1 MASNIGQPLA
11 IIGIGCRFPGGASG
25 AGALWERLVDGID
38 AISEIPRERW
48 EVDRFFHPEASA
60 PGKTY
65 ARHGG
70 FLDQSPFDFDAAFF
84 GLSNRE
90 AAVLDPQQ
98 RLLLEVTWEAFE
110 DAGVD
115 AAALRG
121 RPVGVFIGGFSLDN
135 LIDRFGILS
144 RDEISSSTAT
154 SSTMAMLANRLSHA
168 FDLAG
173 PSLTIDTACSS
184 SMVATHLA
192 CASLTAGESELAIAG
207 GVNILLAPEPFMAMA
222 KGGFLSRAG
231 RCQAFDAGAD
241 GYVRAEGAGIVVL
254 KPLDRA
260 LADGDRI
267 YAQILATGVNQDGHT
282 PGISMPNPEAQ
293 EALIRRVVS
302 EAGIEPSDVVYAEAH
317 GPGTQA
323 GDPIEAGSLGRVY
336 GTGRPQD
343 RPLPVGSI
351 KTNIGH
357 TEAAAGIAGLIK
369 ASLVL
374 AHRRVPPNL
383 HFRTPNPRIDFGALG
398 LAVPTR
404 AADLPAAGPLCA
416 AVNSFGYGGTNA
428 HAILAS
434 APLSPATP
442 DLHADE
448 APRLFPL
455 SARDEAALAASARA
469 LADEA
474 SRLPLAAIGH
484 TLARR
489 RTHHPVRAAVW
500 ARTPGELA
508 DRLRGLAAS
517 DVGSAGKRA
526 PEMPRR
532 LLFVYTGMGAQ
543 YRGMGRRLFADSPVF
558 RAAIER
564 CDRIARTCSGQ
575 SVLDLFA
582 GDPDAADEGAPIRA
596 PIEAQL
602 PNLALQVGLTELW
615 RSLGVVPDG
624 VLGHSVGEIAAAWA
638 SDVLALE
645 EAIRMTCA
653 RGETFERIAGQGS
666 MLAVG
671 LGRPAVESRLP
682 RDGGLTISAI
692 LAPDSAVVGGPGDAL
707 DRLSAELAR
716 DEIFHRRLQ
725 VDVAY
730 HHAQV
735 DAIESALRAGFG
747 DVAHGPPL
755 LPIYS
760 TLEGRRI
767 DGNRHDLDYWLR
779 NGRRPADFER
789 AVTAALGDGF
799 DAMIEIGPNRVM
811 SAAVRSC
818 AAAAG
823 RAVWTGASMI
833 RGQSETDQV
842 RALLPE
848 MYAAGVAIDWDAHHP
863 PSRFVPLPSY
873 PWQRTRIWTEA
884 PETRAARELI
894 AELPLL
900 HQRVQGANPAWETD
914 LGSAALDYLADHVVS
929 GSALFPAAGH
939 VAVLLAAS
947 EAIGRGNSLEGLR
960 ITRALP
966 LSEATRIRVEL
977 DPESG
982 AATVSARGGH
992 DEDWQRCA
1000 SARLG
1005 LSRGR
1010 RRRDEPAG
1018 EDGPRLSAAEVYA
1031 ALRLRG
1037 LAYGPRFQP
1046 IREITPGDTTLVAE
1060 LSLPE
1065 GVPAAGSLH
1074 PVLLDGAFQALA
1086 ALGASAA
1093 GAFVPV
1099 SIEGVRL
1106 HGRTDTAVRVIARV
1120 VESTANSVTAELTL
1134 LAPDGVLLA
1143 EVDGLRC
1150 QRVPVAPAPR
1160 QSAGHV
1166 EEVWESLPVPVPGGA
1181 AGRWLLLGGA
1191 MPRTGTVAAE
1201 LRAYGQEVA
1210 LASFDD
1216 LERLLDAETP
1226 DGVAW
1231 FAGPEDPDT
1240 AGLAATARLLE
1251 LVQILARRP
1260 MPRPRLAIVTG
1271 GASGDTARPDEAAV
1285 WGLGRVVATEYP
1297 DLDVTLIDCADDD
1310 RTPLWLARELAAD
1323 TPEREVRLGADGRRG
1338 CRVVAWSAPEPAA
1351 ETVSVAEVPV
1361 ELRQMRPGSPE
1372 SLAWCEIPARAPGP
1386 DEIEVRSTAASLNF
1400 KDVLKSMNMLSS
1412 AYLERT
1418 FFGDNL
1424 GMETAG
1430 TVTRVGE
1437 GVTEFAVGDEVVCLY
1452 PNFASRQTLPA
1463 RFAARRPARLSPK
1476 EAPVFINYMTAFY
1489 GMLEIGRLRESER
1502 VLIHL
1507 ASGGVGQAAIALV
1520 QMVGAEIFATAG
1532 DEEKRAFLRGQGIAH
1547 VFDSR
1552 SLDFADEILSATAG
1566 AGVDVVLNSLPGEA
1580 LRRSWDVLAPY
1591 GRFIEIGKRDIEN
1604 DSALGMRRFD
1614 ENRTF
1619 AAVDVDRLMRE
1630 RPKVF
1635 RRIFDDVAALFA
1647 DGQIGPIPVT
1657 AFPAA
1662 EVVAAFR
1669 LMARAK
1675 HIGKVVVEFS
1685 GDRVPALRLPRP
1697 RFRNDRTFLVTG
1709 AFGGFGEALVRW
1721 MAGEGARHL
1730 VLVGRSGPR
1739 SGGLMEDLAA
1749 AGVEARVARLDIS
1762 DGRAVRDLLA
1772 GIRTGDAPLGGVFH
1786 AAMVL
1791 DDGLI
1796 AGYGAER
1803 LRAVMAPKA
1812 LGALHLHR
1820 ESADDPLEHFALFS
1834 SVAQLIGNAGQGAY
1848 CAANAYLDGLARHR
1862 RARGLPGLSV
1872 AWGVLGDAGVAARTG
1887 VVGQLEAAGLRAF
1900 TTAEA
1905 LAALGPLLDAGPANI
1920 TCADIDW
1927 ERWAAGA
1934 ALART
1939 PRFGAIVRTMGG
1951 GDRLSDLRR
1960 KLAELPAPERIGFL
1974 EVKVRTALGT
1984 VLRSDPA
1991 AIPLDRSLDGLG
2003 VDSLMA
2009 VELALGLEQDTGIKL
2024 PTTLLIQGPSV
2035 TALAGQLVKE
2045 LLAVERLAETPVEA
2059 LSEAET
2065 DAMLEALIGA
2075 GELDLVSLP

>member
-1 MASNIGQPLA
+1 MAANTRQALA
-11 IIGIGCRFPGGASG
+11 IIGIGCRFPGGAAG
-25 AGALWERLVDGID
+25 AGALWERLAAGVD
-38 AISEIPRERW
+38 AISEVPRERW
-48 EVDRFFHPEASA
+48 EVERFFHPEASA

-98 RLLLEVTWEAFE
+98 RLLLEVAWEAFE
-110 DAGVD
+110 DAGLDPAV
-115 AAALRG
+115 LRG
-121 RPVGVFIGGFSLDN
+121 RPVGVFVGGFSLDN
-135 LIDRFGILS
+135 LIDRFGIPS

-168 FDLAG
+168 LDLAG
-173 PSLTIDTACSS
+173 PSLTVDTACSS
-184 SMVATHLA
+184 SLVAAHLA
-192 CASLTAGESELAIAG
+192 CASLAAGESEIAIAG
-207 GVNILLAPEPFMAMA
+207 GVNVLLAPEPFMAMA
-222 KGGFLSRAG
+222 KGGFLSRTG
-231 RCQAFDAGAD
+231 RCRAFDADAD

-267 YAQILATGVNQDGHT
+267 HAQILATGVNQDGHT
-282 PGISMPNPEAQ
+282 PGISMPNPAAQ
-293 EALIRRVVS
+293 EALIRRVVA
-302 EAGIEPSDVVYAEAH
+302 EAGIAPSEVVYAEAH

-336 GTGRPQD
+336 GAGRPQD
-343 RPLPVGSI
+343 RPLAVGSI

-369 ASLVL
+369 AALVL

-383 HFRTPNPRIDFGALG
+383 HFRTPNPRIDFRALG
-398 LAVPTR
+398 LAIPTR
-404 AADLPAAGPLCA
+404 AAPLPAEGRLCA

-434 APLSPATP
+434 APPQPAE
-442 DLHADE
+442 ADADAGE

-455 SARDEAALAASARA
+455 SARDDGALAAFAGA

-474 SRLPLAAIGH
+474 GHLPLAAVGH

-500 ARTPGELA
+500 ARTAEELA
-508 DRLRGLAAS
+508 DRLRDAAS
-517 DVGSAGKRA
+517 PAGERA
-526 PEMPRR
+526 TEAPRR

-543 YRGMGRRLFADSPVF
+543 HRGMGRRLFADSPVF
-558 RAAIER
+558 RAAVER
-564 CDRIARTCSGQ
+564 CDEIARACSGQ

-582 GDPDAADEGAPIRA
+582 GDPDAPDAGAPVRA

-602 PNLALQVGLTELW
+602 PNLALQVGLTGLW

-624 VLGHSVGEIAAAWA
+624 VVGHSVGEFAAAWA
-638 SDVLALE
+638 GGVLTLD
-645 EAIRMTCA
+645 EAIRLTCA
-653 RGETFERIAGQGS
+653 RGEIFQRIAGQGS
-666 MLAVG
+666 MLAAG
-671 LGRPAVESRLP
+671 LGREAVAARLP
-682 RDGGLTISAI
+682 RGGGLTISAI
-692 LAPDSAVVGGPGDAL
+692 LAPESVVVGGSGDAL
-707 DRLSAELAR
+707 DRLADGLAR
-716 DEIFHRRLQ
+716 DGILHRRLE

-735 DAIESALRAGFG
+735 DAIEGALRAAFG
-747 DVAHGPPL
+747 EVAHAPPA
-755 LPIYS
+755 LPLYS

-767 DGNRHDLDYWLR
+767 DGDRHGLDYWLR
-779 NGRRPADFER
+779 NGRRPADFQR
-789 AVTAALGDGF
+789 AVTAAIGDGF
-799 DAMIEIGPNRVM
+799 DAFLEIGPNRVM

-823 RAVWTGASMI
+823 RTAWTGASMV
-833 RGQSETDQV
+833 RGEPETEHL

-863 PSRFVPLPSY
+863 PGRFVALPSY
-873 PWQRTRIWTEA
+873 PWQRSRLWTEA
-884 PETRAARELI
+884 AATRASRELV
-894 AELPLL
+894 AGRPLL
-900 HQRVQGANPAWETD
+900 HQRMPGADPAWETD
-914 LGSAALDYLADHVVS
+914 LGAAALDYLADHVV
-929 GSALFPAAGH
+929 GESALFPAAGH

-966 LSEATRIRVEL
+966 LSEATRIRVEIN
-977 DPESG
+977 PESG
-982 AATVSARGGH
+982 AATVSARGSH

-1010 RRRDEPAG
+1010 RCRGEAPG
-1018 EDGPRLSAAEVYA
+1018 EDGARLGAAEVYA
-1031 ALRLRG
+1031 LLRARG
-1037 LAYGPRFQP
+1037 LAYGPRFRP
-1046 IREITPGDTTLVAE
+1046 IRQIARGDTALVAD
-1060 LSLPE
+1060 LALPD
-1065 GVPAAGSLH
+1065 GAPVAGPLH

-1086 ALGASAA
+1086 TLGISAA
-1093 GAFVPV
+1093 APFVPV
-1099 SIEGVRL
+1099 SIGEVRL
-1106 HGRTDTAVRVIARV
+1106 HGRLDAQARVIARV

-1134 LAPDGVLLA
+1134 VAPDGTPLV

-1150 QRVPVAPAPR
+1150 QRLPVVARQGPR
-1160 QSAGHV
+1160 HV
-1166 EEVWESLPVPVPGGA
+1166 EEVWESLPVPAPGDA
-1181 AGRWLLLGGA
+1181 SRRWLLLDGA
-1191 MPRTGTVAAE
+1191 PPRVGTVAEE
-1201 LRAYGQEVA
+1201 LRACGQDA
-1210 LASFDD
+1210 ARAGFGD
-1216 LERLLDAETP
+1216 LERRLDAEVP

-1231 FAGPEDPDT
+1231 FAGPDDPDA
-1240 AGLAATARLLE
+1240 AGLAATARLIE

-1260 MPRPRLAIVTG
+1260 APRPRLAIITE
-1271 GASGDTARPDEAAV
+1271 GATGDTARPDEAAV
-1285 WGLGRVVATEYP
+1285 RGLGRVVATEHP
-1297 DLDVTLIDCADDD
+1297 DLDVTLIDCAADDG

-1338 CRVVAWSAPEPAA
+1338 CRVVAWSAPEP
-1351 ETVSVAEVPV
+1351 EPEPVDVAEVPV
-1361 ELRQMRPGSPE
+1361 ALRQMRPGSPD
-1372 SLAWCEIPARAPGP
+1372 SLAWCEIRAQAPGP
-1386 DEIEVRSTAASLNF
+1386 GEIEIRSTAASLNF

-1418 FFGDNL
+1418 FFGDSL

-1430 TVTRVGE
+1430 TVTRVGA

-1463 RFAARRPARLSPK
+1463 RFAARQPARLAAR

-1489 GMLEIGRLRESER
+1489 GLLEIGRLREGER
-1502 VLIHL
+1502 VLVHL
-1507 ASGGVGQAAIALV
+1507 ASGGVGQAAVALAR
-1520 QMVGAEIFATAG
+1520 MVGAEVFATAG
-1532 DEEKRAFLRGQGIAH
+1532 DEEKRAFLRGQGIACAL
-1547 VFDSR
+1547 DSR
-1552 SLDFADEILSATAG
+1552 SLDFADEILAATGG
-1566 AGVDVVLNSLPGEA
+1566 AGVDVVLNSLAGEA

-1647 DGQIGPIPVT
+1647 DGRIGPIPVT

-1662 EVVAAFR
+1662 GVADAFR

-1675 HIGKVVVEFS
+1675 HVGKVVVEFS
-1685 GDRVPALRLPRP
+1685 GEPVPALRLPKP
-1697 RFRNDRTFLVTG
+1697 RFRADRTYLVTG

-1721 MAGEGARHL
+1721 MAAEGARRL

-1739 SGGLMEDLAA
+1739 SGGLAGELSA

-1762 DGRAVRDLLA
+1762 DATAVRDLLA
-1772 GIRTGDAPLGGVFH
+1772 GIRAGDAPLGGIFH

-1791 DDGLI
+1791 DDGLV
-1796 AGYGAER
+1796 AGYDAAR
-1803 LRAVMAPKA
+1803 LGAVMAPKA

-1820 ESADDPLEHFALFS
+1820 ESDGDPVEHFVLFS
-1834 SVAQLIGNAGQGAY
+1834 SVAQLIGNSGQGAY

-1862 RARGLPGLSV
+1862 RARGLPGLAV
-1872 AWGVLGDAGVAARTG
+1872 AWGVLGDAGVAARSG
-1887 VVGQLEAAGLRAF
+1887 LVGQLEAAGLGAF

-1905 LAALGPLLDAGPANI
+1905 LAALGPLLDAAPANV
-1920 TCADIDW
+1920 TCASIDW
-1927 ERWAAGA
+1927 DRWAAGA

-1939 PRFGAIVRTMGG
+1939 PRFGAVVQAAGG
-1951 GDRLSDLRR
+1951 GDRLSELRR
-1960 KLAELPAPERIGFL
+1960 ALAELPAAERVGFI
-1974 EVKVRTALGT
+1974 EARVRAALGT
-1984 VLRSDPA
+1984 VLRADPA
-1991 AIPLDRSLDGLG
+1991 TIPTDRSLDGLG

-2009 VELALGLEQDTGIKL
+2009 VELALGLEQDTGVRL
-2024 PTTLLIQGPSV
+2024 PTTLLMQGPSV
-2035 TALAGQLVKE
+2035 TALASQLVKE
-2045 LLAVERLAETPVEA
+2045 LLAVDRLAESQVET

-2075 GELDLVSLP
+2075 GDLDLASLP